1 MDKLK
6 DAKQR
11 QSVTNSPNQTG
22 VGQRVV
28 NATRFGQPSQRAQD
42 AAAQRSTETKWSWY
56 LREVVQRAR

>member
-22 VGQRVV
+22 VGQRL
-28 NATRFGQPSQRAQD
+28 AIDTRFGQPSQRAQD
-42 AAAQRSTETKWSWY
+42 AAARRNETRWSWY